1 MLGFNFCELLSS
13 PTDLRGFSS
22 RKFLS
27 NCNDLTFFPKYPA
40 ILMVKYK
47 RTISLKT
54 EERKFVLIQ
63 RTRSSSV
70 SYCFHGTLILLIC
83 GKVKYFF
90 WWRKGNILKI
100 NERNSVLIFLVWH
113 RVSGA
118 QFFLF
123 HLYCSINK
131 VTTQKRKYRLFLTF
145 DSQTNIIL
153 KCLWFFFL
161 SWCSVSA
168 ASMHLFFLIIKSFKS
183 IYMRLIFVFITVCLY
198 YCTEYYFWN
207 KSCFTSLLL

>member
-1 MLGFNFCELLSS
+1 MEKKWETQKNQKCLEDRVDRERLKLEPINWTRTLHWFKIIQHRQNYLYLLGFNFCELLSS

-83 GKVKYFF
+83 GKV
-90 WWRKGNILKI
+90 N
-100 NERNSVLIFLVWH
+100 
-113 RVSGA
+113 
-118 QFFLF
+118 
-123 HLYCSINK
+123 
-131 VTTQKRKYRLFLTF
+131 
-145 DSQTNIIL
+145 
-153 KCLWFFFL
+153 FFFG
-161 SWCSVSA
+161 
-168 ASMHLFFLIIKSFKS
+168 
-183 IYMRLIFVFITVCLY
+183 YEREIF
-198 YCTEYYFWN
+198 
-207 KSCFTSLLL
+207 